1 MNYDILIREAQI
13 LDGTGGPGYFSDAG
27 IAGGKIAA
35 IGRRLQGAAETVID
49 GRGLVLC
56 PGFIDAHS
64 HQDMALE
71 HNPACRNDI
80 GQGITTFVGGCA
92 ANPLRPW
99 PGRIWRTA
107 SGWAAGRWTKKLCR
121 RGGA

>member
-1 MNYDILIREAQI
+1 MNYDILIRDAQI

-35 IGRRLQGAAETVID
+35 IGRRLQGTAETVID

-80 GQGITTFVGGCA
+80 GQGITTFVGGMCGESPA
-92 ANPLRPW
+92 PMARAHL
-99 PGRIWRTA
+99 
-107 SGWAAGRWTKKLCR
+107 
-121 RGGA
+121 